1 MPWNQ
6 CDAIRP
12 FDTIAADAVWFLG
25 DRDASRSKRP
35 GNGVI
40 QGVMTL
46 CTARS
51 VLTDEI
57 VLTPSIYVLS
67 ASADMGTQTL
77 RSKRRALKPGLTHHP
92 YETHMMKWEG
102 R

>member
-12 FDTIAADAVWFLG
+12 FDTIAVDAGWFLG

-46 CTARS
+46 CTAWS
-51 VLTDEI
+51 VLTDEG

-67 ASADMGTQTL
+67 ARADMGDTDTETQAK
-77 RSKRRALKPGLTHHP
+77 SH
-92 YETHMMKWEG
+92 
-102 R
+102 